1 MKRNYFMKLT
11 SVFKFFI
18 ICFVTL
24 SGCTLASEDDNP
36 VARMAQRLFPQ
47 HADSFV
53 FVVEPDSVGPD
64 RFSLESVDGK
74 IVVTGNNNNS
84 LAVGLNHY
92 LKNFCN
98 TRVSWYAA
106 DSIIMPDVLP
116 AVPERIEAV
125 ADVDN
130 RFFLNYCTYGYSMP
144 YWKWADWEEQWTRDH
159 KTYPV
164 VSGEHPVTVGRRLA
178 EKYQQFFR

>member
-1 MKRNYFMKLT
+1 MKLT